1 MLKDLDQSVNL
12 LCDFYNLDLQLD
24 EPIEAFLSGQ
34 LRSDLSPDPISQD
47 CSRQELCPQAKS
59 DTGRGLPVLYPTD
72 HNCYNSCQLIGVIR
86 VHSLT

>member
-24 EPIEAFLSGQ
+24 EPIEEFLSGQ

-47 CSRQELCPQAKS
+47 CSRGIVSPSQ
-59 DTGRGLPVLYPTD
+59 
-72 HNCYNSCQLIGVIR
+72 I
-86 VHSLT
+86 

>member
-34 LRSDLSPDPISQD
+34 LRSDLSPDPIFIG
-47 CSRQELCPQAKS
+47 CPKISFGKTFVAAKIFAS
-59 DTGRGLPVLYPTD
+59 TT
-72 HNCYNSCQLIGVIR
+72 
-86 VHSLT
+86 SLT